1 MTEAILETKKLSAG
15 YNGKALLEGVSVSA
29 GPGQIV
35 TLIGP
40 NGAGKTTLLKTLAGL
55 IPPVNGSVSIC
66 GQDLGQM
73 EERKAASYI
82 SVVMTRPPDPEL
94 MSAFEVAAAGRY
106 PYTGTFGMLSDLDRE
121 KTLAAMEMTGTAHLA
136 SSAFSTLS
144 DGQKQRVM
152 LARAICQEPKV
163 MILDEPASFL
173 DIRHKL
179 ALLKI
184 LEELAGRE
192 GLAVVMSL
200 HELDLAMKISDE
212 IWCIRDGRI
221 EQAGPPQQIFTDDY
235 IRRLYELETGS
246 FLSGSGS
253 LELSGA
259 AGEAKVFVIGGGGSA
274 FAVYRRLQRQG
285 IPFEAGILPENDVE
299 LPAASALA
307 VSVIKGKAYGTFP
320 EELIAHARDRIKAC
334 GRVIIAS
341 KDADKIGEQNI
352 SLAVWASQQGIP
364 VTDGAPKE
372 WADGI

>member
-1 MTEAILETKKLSAG
+1 MTQPIIETRQLAAG
-15 YNGKALLEGVSVSA
+15 YNGKALLEGVSVSVR
-29 GPGQIV
+29 PGQVV

-55 IPPVNGSVSIC
+55 IPPVEGSISIC

-73 EERKAASYI
+73 EARQAASYI

-106 PYTGTFGMLSDLDRE
+106 PFTGTFGMLSDEDRK
-121 KTLAAMEMTGTAHLA
+121 KTMAAMEMTGTAHLA
-136 SSAFSTLS
+136 GSAFTTLS

-184 LEELAGRE
+184 LEDLAGKE
-192 GLAVVMSL
+192 KLAVIMSL
-200 HELDLAMKISDE
+200 HELDLAMKISDMILCVRNGHIERAGAPEE
-212 IWCIRDGRI
+212 IFKDDFIRC
-221 EQAGPPQQIFTDDY
+221 
-235 IRRLYELETGS
+235 LYELETGS

-259 AGEAKVFVIGGGGSA
+259 SGGARAFVIGGGGSG
-274 FAVYRRLQRQG
+274 FALYRRLQRLG

-307 VSVIKGKAYGTFP
+307 VSVITGKAFEAFP
-320 EELIAHARDRIKAC
+320 DELMQSARDRITAC

-341 KDADKIGEQNI
+341 TDIDKIGAQNA
-352 SLAVWASQQGIP
+352 SLAGWASDRGII
-364 VTDGAPKE
+364 VTKELPKE

>member
-106 PYTGTFGMLSDLDRE
+106 PYTGTFGMLSDRDRE

-136 SSAFSTLS
+136 GSAFSTLS

-192 GLAVVMSL
+192 GLARF
-200 HELDLAMKISDE
+200 HEFALISHFRSE
-212 IWCIRDGRI
+212 ATKPPPRGR
-221 EQAGPPQQIFTDDY
+221 GF
-235 IRRLYELETGS
+235 
-246 FLSGSGS
+246 
-253 LELSGA
+253 
-259 AGEAKVFVIGGGGSA
+259 GGG
-274 FAVYRRLQRQG
+274 
-285 IPFEAGILPENDVE
+285 
-299 LPAASALA
+299 
-307 VSVIKGKAYGTFP
+307 
-320 EELIAHARDRIKAC
+320 
-334 GRVIIAS
+334 
-341 KDADKIGEQNI
+341 
-352 SLAVWASQQGIP
+352 
-364 VTDGAPKE
+364 VT
-372 WADGI
+372 

>member
-1 MTEAILETKKLSAG
+1 MTEAILETKNLSAG

-106 PYTGTFGMLSDLDRE
+106 PYTGTFGMLSDRDRE

-136 SSAFSTLS
+136 GSAFSTLS

-221 EQAGPPQQIFTDDY
+221 EQAGPPEQIFTDDY